1 MHVEKR
7 DLVARESVV
16 LLPRSRERR
25 EIDRADTLREG
36 PILGRE
42 LEPINQRRRRG
53 QRLPMNHVFAAEPDA
68 ESKPHEQLG
77 MRRTAGNPARLLF
90 VEALSQLDPFLRVG
104 ASRMQRAQ
112 RPRKLT
118 HLQKKLGRKTAQPI
132 LRNFALCDSMPN
144 GMAP

>member
-7 DLVARESVV
+7 DLLARESVV
-16 LLPRSRERR
+16 LLQRSRERREISRHLALRR

-53 QRLPMNHVFAAEPDA
+53 QRLPVNHVFAAEPKA
-68 ESKPHEQLG
+68 ESKADEQLG

-118 HLQKKLGRKTAQPI
+118 HLQKK
-132 LRNFALCDSMPN
+132 
-144 GMAP
+144 

>member
-7 DLVARESVV
+7 DLLPRKSVV
-16 LLPRSRERR
+16 LLQCARERR
-25 EIDRADTLREG
+25 EISRYLALGCEIDRADALRKR

-53 QRLPMNHVFAAEPDA
+53 QRLPMNHVFAAEPNA
-68 ESKPHEQLG
+68 ESKPYEQLR
-77 MRRTAGNPARLLF
+77 MRRTAGNLARLFF
-90 VEALSQLDPFLRVG
+90 VEALGKLHPFIRIG

-118 HLQKKLGRKTAQPI
+118 HLQKKLGRK
-132 LRNFALCDSMPN
+132 
-144 GMAP
+144 